1 MRRAAQG
8 LAEGEAL
15 VGVDH
20 ELEARAD
27 RVAHGREA
35 RHVLAHMRLADLE
48 LGALEARG
56 LRRQGRNPFTEYQLP
71 QAVLALKQGVG
82 RLIRDPDDRGV
93 VLLADPRLRSKG
105 YGRQFL
111 ASLPPMARAEQADE
125 AVAFLREHLGTLA
138 PTGSA

>member
-1 MRRAAQG
+1 MFSEIGWG
-8 LAEGEAL
+8 LFL
-15 VGVDH
+15 
-20 ELEARAD
+20 LC
-27 RVAHGREA
+27 
-35 RHVLAHMRLADLE
+35 
-48 LGALEARG
+48 
-56 LRRQGRNPFTEYQLP
+56 
-71 QAVLALKQGVG
+71 
-82 RLIRDPDDRGV
+82 GV